1 MQWLESIN
9 LYLVVKALHVIAL
22 VCWMAMLFYLP
33 RLFVYHAQNTH
44 KQEFIEVVKIQ
55 EMRLYKY
62 IGFPAIVG
70 TLITGITMIILNPSW
85 LKVADSGLW
94 LHIKIVFIL
103 ILVAY
108 HFACGYFIKTLGDGS
123 CTKSH
128 KFFRVFNEMPTLLLI
143 IIVFLAICKPF

>member
-1 MQWLESIN
+1 MQWLESLN
-9 LYLVVKALHVIAL
+9 LYLIVKTLHVIAL

-33 RLFVYHAQNTH
+33 RLFVYHAQNAH
-44 KQEFIEVVKIQ
+44 KKEFVEVVKIQ

-62 IGFPAIVG
+62 IGLPAIVG
-70 TLITGITMIILNPSW
+70 TLLTGIAMIALNPSW

-108 HFACGYFIKTLGDGS
+108 HLACGYFIKTLGDES

-128 KFFRVFNEMPTLLLI
+128 KFFRVFNEIPTLLLI
-143 IIVFLAICKPF
+143 IIVFLAIYKPL